1 MFDELGRTGK
11 EVFMAYSMTVLKLSK
26 KKLQQK
32 AKF

>member
-1 MFDELGRTGK
+1 MK
-11 EVFMAYSMTVLKLSK
+11 VLKLSK